1 MKIQDNIYTSYRH
14 NIEEYKGRNDPE
26 AIRTVAKEMEAL
38 FAYELIKAMR
48 ATTNTTSDDSL
59 GKDVY
64 MSMFD
69 TELAR
74 LFAERGLGLRDMLFK
89 ELNRGVQKNDAVN
102 RGLGDS
108 EKFPVS
114 PLPRVSVSPSLPVDG
129 IISSNFGI
137 RKHPIYGID
146 CFHHGI
152 DIAAPDGTPIYP
164 FRNGKVIF
172 SGEQTGFGN
181 VVIVDH
187 GNGFTSKYAHN
198 KINLVKEGDSVDTN
212 SVIALIG
219 NTGRST
225 GSHLHFEVR
234 YKDESIN
241 PILALNTDD
250 ADTKLQRHIG
260 TKRLLALGDSS

>member
-26 AIRTVAKEMEAL
+26 AIKTVAKEMEAL

-48 ATTNTTSDDSL
+48 TTTNTTSNDSL

-69 TELAR
+69 MELAR
-74 LFAERGLGLRDMLFK
+74 LFAERGLGLRDILFK
-89 ELNRGVQKNDAVN
+89 ELNRGVQNTEHGANGEDQRNSKLNN
-102 RGLGDS
+102 HDS
-108 EKFPVS
+108 RRS
-114 PLPRVSVSPSLPVDG
+114 SLPVDG

-146 CFHHGI
+146 SFHHGT

-212 SVIALIG
+212 SVIALVG

-234 YKDESIN
+234 YKDDSIN
-241 PILALNTDD
+241 PILALSTDD

-260 TKRLLALGDSS
+260 TKRLSALADSS